1 MAFNIEILAT
11 NENLYSDIE
20 QAITT
25 LNQVQSDFIFQITSS
40 TYQDFLFLH
49 KAGDYK
55 SEDVFSWIIDF
66 KEKAKGH
73 RPFVIVVVDGFLQSK
88 RLSNIFGTVS
98 AKNGFAVFTTHD
110 FEHFVY
116 DRIRYLRY
124 YFVRYALSFLEPSI
138 KSHNDPNRKT
148 CIFHK
153 KMNKLEIRDSL
164 NSGEICSECFN
175 QLKPKLT
182 LEIKNSI
189 NSLLQI
195 VSNQFPYSLVVKGG
209 GVKGLAFAGA
219 LLELEKHF
227 SFDTFAGT
235 SAGAIASVLLGAG
248 YKPNELIEILSNKN
262 FSDFKDAKG
271 LKIILNFI
279 ITKGLYPGNEIE
291 KWINE
296 LLKSKYPNK
305 LSKVKLK
312 ELEHQTIVYSSRIKD
327 GTLTFDSKG
336 ERMDNHAAF
345 AARCSM
351 SIPYYFSPKY
361 VDGIRVYDGGLRSN
375 FPLKT
380 FTERYPNK
388 PFIGMFLVSDSKE
401 GGLVIGE
408 LMNIAIEGEEI
419 QTVEKYINQV
429 VVIDSRPIKT
439 TDFNLTEAKKDYLIC
454 AGRIGAL
461 KYILRAH
468 PDIRINEDELNSL
481 ELRIKE
487 LQKEL

>member
-11 NENLYSDIE
+11 TPNLYFEIE
-20 QAITT
+20 QAIAP
-25 LNQVQSDFIFQITSS
+25 LNQIQSDFVYQITSK
-40 TYQDFLFLH
+40 TYQDFLFVH
-49 KAGDYK
+49 KSNNYK
-55 SEDVFSWIIDF
+55 SEDVFSWINDF

-124 YFVRYALSFLEPSI
+124 YLVRYALNFIEPSI
-138 KSHNDPNRKT
+138 KSHNDPTRKT

-153 KMNKLEIRDSL
+153 KMEKLEIRDSL
-164 NSGEICSECFN
+164 NSGGICNACFD

-182 LEIKNSI
+182 FGIRNSI
-189 NSLLQI
+189 DSLLQI
-195 VSNQFPYSLVVKGG
+195 VSNQFPYSLVIKGG

-235 SAGAIASVLLGAG
+235 SAGAIASILLGAG
-248 YKPNELIEILSNKN
+248 YKPTELIEILSNKN
-262 FSDFKDAKG
+262 FNDFKDAKG
-271 LKIILNFI
+271 LQIIINFI
-279 ITKGLYPGNEIE
+279 KTKGLYPGDEIE
-291 KWINE
+291 KWINK
-296 LLKSKYPNK
+296 LLKTKYPNK
-305 LSKVKLK
+305 LTKINLK
-312 ELEHQTIVYSSRIKD
+312 ELEHHTIVYSSRIKD

-336 ERMDNHAAF
+336 ERMDSHAAF

-375 FPLKT
+375 FPLKI
-380 FTERYPNK
+380 FTDKYPNK

-401 GGLVIGE
+401 GGLIIGE

-429 VVIDSRPIKT
+429 VVIDPRPIKT
-439 TDFNLTEAKKDYLIC
+439 KDFNLTEAKKQYLVNV
-454 AGRIGAL
+454 GRFGAL
-461 KYILRAH
+461 KYIIRAH
-468 PDIRINEDELNSL
+468 PDILINKDELDEL
-481 ELRIKE
+481 EINIKE
-487 LQKEL
+487 LRKKI